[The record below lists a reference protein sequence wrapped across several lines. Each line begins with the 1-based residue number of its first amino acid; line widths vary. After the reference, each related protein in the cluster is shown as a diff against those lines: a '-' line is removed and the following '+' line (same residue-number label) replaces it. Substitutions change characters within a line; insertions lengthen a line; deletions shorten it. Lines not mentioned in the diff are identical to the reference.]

1 VKTAA
6 HALIETLRPLEG
18 IPFLLGAAT
27 LFPLFISFP
36 LARIA
41 AVFERRENGDSK

>member
-1 VKTAA
+1 
-6 HALIETLRPLEG
+6 LIETLRPLEG
-18 IPFLLGAAT
+18 IPLLLVTAT
-27 LFPLFISFP
+27 LFLIFISFP